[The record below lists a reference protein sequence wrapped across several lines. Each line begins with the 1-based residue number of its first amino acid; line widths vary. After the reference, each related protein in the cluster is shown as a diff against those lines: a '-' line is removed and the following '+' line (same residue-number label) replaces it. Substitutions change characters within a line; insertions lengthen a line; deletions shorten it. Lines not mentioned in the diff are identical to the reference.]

1 MPPPEDSRRKYIT
14 LLAVEPKDGTLSC
27 EVLVSFDRMQAV
39 GRRSLGQAKEC
50 GYIVPT
56 VLKKPSAIFEG
67 LRRDED
73 EDRWGEVAMTAMSD
87 SDFAKRM
94 MLLARPAEQFEP
106 TATYDPDGDCIEFL
120 AKPDPFYAERVDDLV
135 TVYYSQ
141 ETNEIIG
148 SLIKGAAGFCSKV
161 LETMPGFRIE
171 IKDGRV
177 RLVHLFRARLW
188 TSNTDRSDLVT
199 LTNEKL
205 IQVAE
210 ESDLE
215 TEMCLA

>member
-1 MPPPEDSRRKYIT
+1 
-14 LLAVEPKDGTLSC
+14 
-27 EVLVSFDRMQAV
+27 
-39 GRRSLGQAKEC
+39 
-50 GYIVPT
+50 
-56 VLKKPSAIFEG
+56 
-67 LRRDED
+67 
-73 EDRWGEVAMTAMSD
+73 MTAMSD

-94 MLLARPAEQFEP
+94 LLLARPAEHFEP

-141 ETNEIIG
+141 DTHEIIG
-148 SLIKGAAGFCSKV
+148 SLIKGASGFCSKL
-161 LETMPGFRIE
+161 LETMPGFKIE
-171 IKDGRV
+171 IRDGRI

-188 TSNTDRSDLVT
+188 TSNTDPSDLVT
-199 LTNEKL
+199 LTYEKL

-215 TEMCLA
+215 AEMCLA